1 MKKAYFIFLFTI
13 FLCVNANAQ
22 SSSELV
28 LGIPECHQTHNEWDK
43 VKKALQTLDGV
54 EIKGICTRHDSIVL
68 QVNRNLIPANQLIF
82 DKIKS
87 VDAKY
92 TIFIKKATLET
103 MMEMCSNEVSKPK

>member
-13 FLCVNANAQ
+13 FLFVNANAQ

-54 EIKGICTRHDSIVL
+54 EIKGICTRHDCIVL
-68 QVNRNLIPANQLIF
+68 QVNRNLIPANQPIF
-82 DKIKS
+82 NKIKEANS
-87 VDAKY
+87 KY
-92 TIFIKKATLET
+92 NIFVKET
-103 MMEMCSNEVSKPK
+103 TYEAMTEMCNNEMAKPK